1 MAKVYDLQLKLNQ
14 GRQSERRLFE
24 LLTKCAPQFNAKVR
38 SSSRMEERMGYD
50 FVIEDERGSG
60 RCTVELKTDW
70 RAETSGNAFLETYSA
85 LETKTLGWVYTS
97 KSDFLLYVLPN
108 LGRGFCLRVGDIMDY
123 IDAHPH
129 LPTKKIPN
137 RNGKSRYTTVGV
149 LLDLDILWESLS
161 VDACSLNS
169 TSLALFFER
178 TIAPALAARRAAI
191 QLC

>member
-1 MAKVYDLQLKLNQ
+1 MAKIYHLQTKLKQ
-14 GRQSERRLFE
+14 GQASEQRVFA
-24 LLTKCAPQFNAKVR
+24 LLEECSAKFNTKVR
-38 SSSRMEERMGYD
+38 KSTRLEERMGYD

-70 RAETSGNAFLETYSA
+70 RAETSGNTFLETYSA

-97 KSDFLLYVLPN
+97 KADFLLYVLPN

-129 LPTKKIPN
+129 LPTKKISN

-169 TSLALFFER
+169 TSMALFFER